1 MEKRIISSKEAP
13 AAVGPYSQAVEING
27 FLFCSG
33 QIPIDTATGEMVTS
47 NTAAATETVLK
58 NLKAVLSA
66 AGLEMSDVVKTTVF
80 LADMNDFAAMNEVYA
95 RYFSEVPPARA
106 CVQAAKLPK
115 GALVEIEAVA
125 NTSRRGY

>member
-33 QIPIDTATGEMVTS
+33 QIPIDPATGEMVTS
-47 NTAAATETVLK
+47 DTASATDMVLR
-58 NLKAVLSA
+58 NLKAVLAA
-66 AGLEMSDVVKTTVF
+66 AGLEMSDVIKTTVF
-80 LADMNDFAAMNEVYA
+80 LADMNDFGAMNEVYA
-95 RYFSEVPPARA
+95 RYFSEAPPARA

-115 GALVEIEAVA
+115 GSLVEIEAIA
-125 NTSRRGY
+125 STSRRG

>member
-1 MEKRIISSKEAP
+1 MEKRIISNKEAP

-33 QIPIDTATGEMVTS
+33 QIPIDPATGEMVTS
-47 NTAAATETVLK
+47 DTVSATDMVLR
-58 NLKAVLSA
+58 NLKAVLAA
-66 AGLEMSDVVKTTVF
+66 AGLEMSDVIKTTVF

-95 RYFSEVPPARA
+95 RYFSEAPPARA

-115 GALVEIEAVA
+115 GSLVEIEAIA
-125 NTSRRGY
+125 STSRRG